1 MSENILEKIIKRK
14 IERIDVLKKSINLNS
29 LNEIIGRTDLLR
41 QVSKASP
48 NLDDLDLNPLFVQT
62 DPGDNLRYNLNY
74 FVDNGFYLSYGIRS
88 RYNHFRANSKFN
100 SIVSAVPNVGNINL
114 EYKDNTNQ
122 FFAEVK
128 KISGTEPELIS
139 GEIEG
144 ALSFVGATS
153 SLDEKMATLV
163 IDIGGAS
170 TELMV
175 GTETLDFAV
184 SIPFGA
190 VNLTEAELHRDP
202 PRPEE
207 LTNAISLVSD
217 AIDDVAHNYP
227 LIGQID
233 RVVGVAG
240 TIVTVAAV
248 EVGQKTFDPSAL
260 HKLKLSRE
268 AVEDVFRTLATERLS
283 DRVFNPG
290 LPRDRADIIV
300 GGCCVL
306 VAVMR
311 RLQISEIVVSQYNLL
326 DGLISE
332 LRKKTS

>member
-1 MSENILEKIIKRK
+1 MDEVFAAIDIGSNSTNLLIVDQSGKTL
-14 IERIDVLKKSINLNS
+14 ERIVRSTRLGANLATTGALSTDAIRRTLDCLSEYES
-29 LNEIIGRTDLLR
+29 LIKQHNVSHRRTVATAACR
-41 QVSKASP
+41 AA
-48 NLDDLDLNPLFVQT
+48 NNT
-62 DPGDNLRYNLNY
+62 D
-74 FVDNGFYLSYGIRS
+74 
-88 RYNHFRANSKFN
+88 
-100 SIVSAVPNVGNINL
+100 
-114 EYKDNTNQ
+114 Q

-128 KISGTEPELIS
+128 KISGTAPELIS

-153 SLDEKMATLV
+153 ALDEKMSTLV

-170 TELMV
+170 TELMA

-184 SIPFGA
+184 SLPFGA
-190 VNLTEAELHRDP
+190 VNITEAELHRDP

-217 AIDDVAHNYP
+217 AVDDIAHNYP
-227 LIGQID
+227 LIGHVE

-268 AVEDVFRTLATERLS
+268 AVEDVFRTLATEPLS

-311 RLQISEIVVSQYNLL
+311 RLQISELTVSQYNLL

>member
-1 MSENILEKIIKRK
+1 MDEIFAAIDIGSNSTNLLIVNQSGQTLERVVRSTRLGANIATTGALSAESMQRTLECLSEYESLIKQHKVSR
-14 IERIDVLKKSINLNS
+14 R
-29 LNEIIGRTDLLR
+29 RTVATAACR
-41 QVSKASP
+41 V
-48 NLDDLDLNPLFVQT
+48 
-62 DPGDNLRYNLNY
+62 
-74 FVDNGFYLSYGIRS
+74 
-88 RYNHFRANSKFN
+88 AN
-100 SIVSAVPNVGNINL
+100 
-114 EYKDNTNQ
+114 NTRQ

-153 SLDEKMATLV
+153 SLDEKMSTLV
-163 IDIGGAS
+163 VDIGGAS

-175 GTETLDFAV
+175 GTEALDFAV
-184 SIPFGA
+184 SLPFGA

>member
-1 MSENILEKIIKRK
+1 MDEIFAAIDIGSNSTNLLIVDQSGKTL
-14 IERIDVLKKSINLNS
+14 ERIVRSTRLGANLATTGALSTDAIQRTLDCLSEYESLIKQHKVLRR
-29 LNEIIGRTDLLR
+29 RTVATAACR
-41 QVSKASP
+41 V
-48 NLDDLDLNPLFVQT
+48 
-62 DPGDNLRYNLNY
+62 
-74 FVDNGFYLSYGIRS
+74 
-88 RYNHFRANSKFN
+88 AN
-100 SIVSAVPNVGNINL
+100 
-114 EYKDNTNQ
+114 NTNQ

-128 KISGTEPELIS
+128 KISGAEPELIS

-153 SLDEKMATLV
+153 ALDEKMSTLV
-163 IDIGGAS
+163 VDIGGAS

-184 SIPFGA
+184 SLPFGA

-217 AIDDVAHNYP
+217 AVDDVAHNYP
-227 LIGQID
+227 LIGHVE

-268 AVEDVFRTLATERLS
+268 AVEDVFRTLATEPLS

-311 RLQISEIVVSQYNLL
+311 RLQISELTVSQYNLL

>member
-1 MSENILEKIIKRK
+1 MDEIFAAIDIGSNSTNLLIVDQSGQTLERVVRSTRLGANIATTGALSAESMQRTLECLSEYESLIKQHKVSR
-14 IERIDVLKKSINLNS
+14 R
-29 LNEIIGRTDLLR
+29 RTVATAACR
-41 QVSKASP
+41 V
-48 NLDDLDLNPLFVQT
+48 
-62 DPGDNLRYNLNY
+62 
-74 FVDNGFYLSYGIRS
+74 
-88 RYNHFRANSKFN
+88 AN
-100 SIVSAVPNVGNINL
+100 
-114 EYKDNTNQ
+114 NTSQ

-175 GTETLDFAV
+175 GTEALDFAV
-184 SIPFGA
+184 SLPFGA

>member
-1 MSENILEKIIKRK
+1 MDEIFAAIDIGSNSTNLLIVDQSGQTL
-14 IERIDVLKKSINLNS
+14 ERIVRSTRLGANIATTGALSAESMQRTLECLSEYES
-29 LNEIIGRTDLLR
+29 LIKQHKVSRRRTVATAACR
-41 QVSKASP
+41 V
-48 NLDDLDLNPLFVQT
+48 
-62 DPGDNLRYNLNY
+62 
-74 FVDNGFYLSYGIRS
+74 
-88 RYNHFRANSKFN
+88 AN
-100 SIVSAVPNVGNINL
+100 
-114 EYKDNTNQ
+114 NTSQ

-184 SIPFGA
+184 SLPFGA

>member
-1 MSENILEKIIKRK
+1 MDHVFAAIDIGSNSTNLLIVDQSGKTLERVVRSTRLGANLATTGSLSTDAIQRTLDCLSEYEVLIKQHNVSHR
-14 IERIDVLKKSINLNS
+14 
-29 LNEIIGRTDLLR
+29 RT
-41 QVSKASP
+41 VA
-48 NLDDLDLNPLFVQT
+48 T
-62 DPGDNLRYNLNY
+62 AAC
-74 FVDNGFYLSYGIRS
+74 
-88 RYNHFRANSKFN
+88 RAAN
-100 SIVSAVPNVGNINL
+100 
-114 EYKDNTNQ
+114 NTNQ

-153 SLDEKMATLV
+153 ALDEKISTLV

-190 VNLTEAELHRDP
+190 VNITEAELHRDP

-217 AIDDVAHNYP
+217 AVDDIAHNYP
-227 LIGQID
+227 LIGHVE

-248 EVGQKTFDPSAL
+248 EVGQKTFEPSAL

-268 AVEDVFRTLATERLS
+268 AIEDVFRTLATESLS

-311 RLQISEIVVSQYNLL
+311 RLQISELTVSQYNLL

>member
-1 MSENILEKIIKRK
+1 MDEIFAAIDIGSNSTNLLIVDQSGKTL
-14 IERIDVLKKSINLNS
+14 ERIVRSTRLGANLATTGALSTDAIQRTLDCLGEYESLIKQHKVLRR
-29 LNEIIGRTDLLR
+29 RTVATAACR
-41 QVSKASP
+41 V
-48 NLDDLDLNPLFVQT
+48 
-62 DPGDNLRYNLNY
+62 
-74 FVDNGFYLSYGIRS
+74 
-88 RYNHFRANSKFN
+88 AN
-100 SIVSAVPNVGNINL
+100 
-114 EYKDNTNQ
+114 NTNQ

-128 KISGTEPELIS
+128 KISGAEPELIS

-153 SLDEKMATLV
+153 ALDEKMSTLV
-163 IDIGGAS
+163 VDIGGAS

-184 SIPFGA
+184 SLPFGA

-217 AIDDVAHNYP
+217 AVDDVAHNYP
-227 LIGQID
+227 LIGHVE

-268 AVEDVFRTLATERLS
+268 AVEDVFRTLATEPLS

-311 RLQISEIVVSQYNLL
+311 RLQISEIVISQYNLL

>member
-1 MSENILEKIIKRK
+1 MDLVFAAIDIGSNSTNLLIIDQSGQTL
-14 IERIDVLKKSINLNS
+14 ERIVRSTRLGANVATTGALSAESMQRTLECLSEYES
-29 LNEIIGRTDLLR
+29 LIKQHKVSRRRTVATAACR
-41 QVSKASP
+41 V
-48 NLDDLDLNPLFVQT
+48 
-62 DPGDNLRYNLNY
+62 
-74 FVDNGFYLSYGIRS
+74 
-88 RYNHFRANSKFN
+88 AN
-100 SIVSAVPNVGNINL
+100 
-114 EYKDNTNQ
+114 NTNQ

-227 LIGQID
+227 LMGQID

>member
-1 MSENILEKIIKRK
+1 MDEIFAAIDIGSNSTNLLIVDQSGQTLERVVRSTRLSANIATTGALSAESMQRTLECLSEYESLIKQHKVSR
-14 IERIDVLKKSINLNS
+14 R
-29 LNEIIGRTDLLR
+29 RTVATAACR
-41 QVSKASP
+41 V
-48 NLDDLDLNPLFVQT
+48 
-62 DPGDNLRYNLNY
+62 
-74 FVDNGFYLSYGIRS
+74 
-88 RYNHFRANSKFN
+88 AN
-100 SIVSAVPNVGNINL
+100 
-114 EYKDNTNQ
+114 NTSQ

-153 SLDEKMATLV
+153 SLDEKMSTLV
-163 IDIGGAS
+163 VDIGGAS

-175 GTETLDFAV
+175 GTEALDFAV
-184 SIPFGA
+184 SLPFGA

>member
-1 MSENILEKIIKRK
+1 MDEIFAAIDIGSNSTNLLIVDQSGQTL
-14 IERIDVLKKSINLNS
+14 ERIVRSTRLGANIATTGALSAESMQRTLECLSEYES
-29 LNEIIGRTDLLR
+29 LIKQHKVSRRRTVATAACR
-41 QVSKASP
+41 V
-48 NLDDLDLNPLFVQT
+48 
-62 DPGDNLRYNLNY
+62 
-74 FVDNGFYLSYGIRS
+74 
-88 RYNHFRANSKFN
+88 AN
-100 SIVSAVPNVGNINL
+100 
-114 EYKDNTNQ
+114 NTSQ

-175 GTETLDFAV
+175 GTEALDFAV
-184 SIPFGA
+184 SLPFGA

>member
-1 MSENILEKIIKRK
+1 MDKTLAAIDIGSNSTNLLIVDQAGQTLQRIVRSTRLGANIGATGVLSVESMQRTLECLREYESLIKKHNVSHR
-14 IERIDVLKKSINLNS
+14 
-29 LNEIIGRTDLLR
+29 RT
-41 QVSKASP
+41 VA
-48 NLDDLDLNPLFVQT
+48 T
-62 DPGDNLRYNLNY
+62 AAC
-74 FVDNGFYLSYGIRS
+74 
-88 RYNHFRANSKFN
+88 RAAK
-100 SIVSAVPNVGNINL
+100 
-114 EYKDNTNQ
+114 NTGE
-122 FFAEVK
+122 FFAKVE
-128 KISGTEPELIS
+128 KISGAAPELIT

-153 SLDEKMATLV
+153 SFDDRISTLV
-163 IDIGGAS
+163 VDIGGAS

-184 SIPFGA
+184 SMPFGA
-190 VNLTEAELHRDP
+190 VNLTESELHRDP

-217 AIDDVAHNYP
+217 GVDDVAHNYP
-227 LIGQID
+227 LIGEVE

-248 EVGQKTFDPSAL
+248 EVGQKTFDLAAL
-260 HKLKLSRE
+260 HKLTLSRD
-268 AVEDVFRTLATERLS
+268 AVEDVFRTLATEPLR

-332 LRKKTS
+332 LRKKMS

>member
-1 MSENILEKIIKRK
+1 MDETLAAIDIGSNSTNLLIVDQAGQTL
-14 IERIDVLKKSINLNS
+14 ERIVRSTRLSANIGSTGVLSAESMQRTLECLGEYES
-29 LNEIIGRTDLLR
+29 LIKQHNVSRRRT
-41 QVSKASP
+41 VA
-48 NLDDLDLNPLFVQT
+48 T
-62 DPGDNLRYNLNY
+62 AAC
-74 FVDNGFYLSYGIRS
+74 
-88 RYNHFRANSKFN
+88 RAAK
-100 SIVSAVPNVGNINL
+100 
-114 EYKDNTNQ
+114 NTNQ
-122 FFAEVK
+122 FFAEIK
-128 KISGTEPELIS
+128 KFSGAEPELIS

-153 SLDEKMATLV
+153 SFDDRISTLV
-163 IDIGGAS
+163 VDIGGAS

-184 SIPFGA
+184 SLPFGA
-190 VNLTEAELHRDP
+190 VNLTESELHRDP

-217 AIDDVAHNYP
+217 GVDDVAHNYP
-227 LIGQID
+227 LIGEVE

-260 HKLKLSRE
+260 HKLKLSRD
-268 AVEDVFRTLATERLS
+268 AVEDVFRTLATESLR

-306 VAVMR
+306 VAIMR
-311 RLQISEIVVSQYNLL
+311 RLQISEMVVSQYNLL

-332 LRKKTS
+332 LRKKIS

>member
-1 MSENILEKIIKRK
+1 MDEIFAAIDIGSNSTNLLIVDQSGQTL
-14 IERIDVLKKSINLNS
+14 ERIVRSTRLGANIATTGALSAESMQRTLECLSEYES
-29 LNEIIGRTDLLR
+29 LIKQHKVSRRRTVATAACR
-41 QVSKASP
+41 V
-48 NLDDLDLNPLFVQT
+48 
-62 DPGDNLRYNLNY
+62 
-74 FVDNGFYLSYGIRS
+74 
-88 RYNHFRANSKFN
+88 AN
-100 SIVSAVPNVGNINL
+100 
-114 EYKDNTNQ
+114 NTSQ

-144 ALSFVGATS
+144 ALSFVGATC

-175 GTETLDFAV
+175 GNETLDFAV
-184 SIPFGA
+184 SLPFGA

>member
-1 MSENILEKIIKRK
+1 MDRVFAAIDIGSNSTNLLIVDQSGKTLERAVRSTRLGANIATTGALSADSIKRTLDCLSEYEALIK
-14 IERIDVLKKSINLNS
+14 RHNVSHR
-29 LNEIIGRTDLLR
+29 RT
-41 QVSKASP
+41 VA
-48 NLDDLDLNPLFVQT
+48 T
-62 DPGDNLRYNLNY
+62 AAC
-74 FVDNGFYLSYGIRS
+74 
-88 RYNHFRANSKFN
+88 RAAN
-100 SIVSAVPNVGNINL
+100 
-114 EYKDNTNQ
+114 NTKQ

-128 KISGTEPELIS
+128 KISSTEPELIS

-153 SLDEKMATLV
+153 ALDEKVSTLV

-190 VNLTEAELHRDP
+190 VNITEAELHRDP

-217 AIDDVAHNYP
+217 AVDDVAHNYP
-227 LIGQID
+227 LIGHVE

-268 AVEDVFRTLATERLS
+268 AIEDVFRTLATEPLS
-283 DRVFNPG
+283 DRIFNPG

-311 RLQISEIVVSQYNLL
+311 RLQISELTVSQYNLL

>member
-1 MSENILEKIIKRK
+1 MDLVFAAIDIGSNSTNLLIIDQSGQTL
-14 IERIDVLKKSINLNS
+14 ERIVRSTRLGANVATTGALSAESMQRTLECLSEYES
-29 LNEIIGRTDLLR
+29 LIKQHKVSRRRTVATAACR
-41 QVSKASP
+41 V
-48 NLDDLDLNPLFVQT
+48 
-62 DPGDNLRYNLNY
+62 
-74 FVDNGFYLSYGIRS
+74 
-88 RYNHFRANSKFN
+88 AN
-100 SIVSAVPNVGNINL
+100 
-114 EYKDNTNQ
+114 NTNQ

-227 LIGQID
+227 LMGQID

-240 TIVTVAAV
+240 TIITVAAV

>member
-1 MSENILEKIIKRK
+1 MDQVFAAIDIGSNSTNLLIVDQSGKTLERVVRSTRLGANLATTGALSDEAIQRTLDCLSEYESLIKQHNVSHR
-14 IERIDVLKKSINLNS
+14 
-29 LNEIIGRTDLLR
+29 RT
-41 QVSKASP
+41 VA
-48 NLDDLDLNPLFVQT
+48 T
-62 DPGDNLRYNLNY
+62 AAC
-74 FVDNGFYLSYGIRS
+74 
-88 RYNHFRANSKFN
+88 RAAN
-100 SIVSAVPNVGNINL
+100 
-114 EYKDNTNQ
+114 NTNQ

-128 KISGTEPELIS
+128 KISSTEPELIS

-153 SLDEKMATLV
+153 ALDEKMSTLV

-190 VNLTEAELHRDP
+190 VNITEAELHRDP

-217 AIDDVAHNYP
+217 AVDDVAHNYP
-227 LIGQID
+227 LIGHVE
-233 RVVGVAG
+233 RVVGLAG

-248 EVGQKTFDPSAL
+248 EIGQKTFDPSAL

-268 AVEDVFRTLATERLS
+268 AIEDVFRTLATEPLS
-283 DRVFNPG
+283 DRMFNPG

-311 RLQISEIVVSQYNLL
+311 RLQISELTVSQYNLL

>member
-1 MSENILEKIIKRK
+1 MDEIFAAIDIGSNSTNLLIVDQSGQTL
-14 IERIDVLKKSINLNS
+14 ERIVRSTRLGANIATTGALSAESIQRTLECLSEYES
-29 LNEIIGRTDLLR
+29 LIKQHKVSRRRTVATAACR
-41 QVSKASP
+41 V
-48 NLDDLDLNPLFVQT
+48 
-62 DPGDNLRYNLNY
+62 
-74 FVDNGFYLSYGIRS
+74 
-88 RYNHFRANSKFN
+88 AN
-100 SIVSAVPNVGNINL
+100 
-114 EYKDNTNQ
+114 NTSQ

-163 IDIGGAS
+163 VDIGGAS

-184 SIPFGA
+184 SLPFGA

>member
-1 MSENILEKIIKRK
+1 MDEIFAAIDIGSNSTNLLIVNQSGQTLERVVRSTRLGANIATTGALSAESMQRTLECLSEYESLIKQHKVSR
-14 IERIDVLKKSINLNS
+14 R
-29 LNEIIGRTDLLR
+29 RTVATAACR
-41 QVSKASP
+41 V
-48 NLDDLDLNPLFVQT
+48 
-62 DPGDNLRYNLNY
+62 
-74 FVDNGFYLSYGIRS
+74 
-88 RYNHFRANSKFN
+88 AN
-100 SIVSAVPNVGNINL
+100 
-114 EYKDNTNQ
+114 NTSQ

-184 SIPFGA
+184 SLPFGA

-283 DRVFNPG
+283 DRVFNPV

>member
-1 MSENILEKIIKRK
+1 LLIIDQSGQTL
-14 IERIDVLKKSINLNS
+14 ERIVRSTRLGANVATTGALSAESMQRTLECLSEYES
-29 LNEIIGRTDLLR
+29 LIKQHKVSRRRTVATAACR
-41 QVSKASP
+41 V
-48 NLDDLDLNPLFVQT
+48 
-62 DPGDNLRYNLNY
+62 
-74 FVDNGFYLSYGIRS
+74 
-88 RYNHFRANSKFN
+88 AN
-100 SIVSAVPNVGNINL
+100 
-114 EYKDNTNQ
+114 NTNQ

-227 LIGQID
+227 LMGQID

>member
-1 MSENILEKIIKRK
+1 MDEIFAAIDIGSNSTNLLIVDQSGQTL
-14 IERIDVLKKSINLNS
+14 ERIVRSTRLGANIATTGVLSAESMQRTLECLSEYES
-29 LNEIIGRTDLLR
+29 LIKQHKVSRRRTVATAACR
-41 QVSKASP
+41 V
-48 NLDDLDLNPLFVQT
+48 
-62 DPGDNLRYNLNY
+62 
-74 FVDNGFYLSYGIRS
+74 
-88 RYNHFRANSKFN
+88 AN
-100 SIVSAVPNVGNINL
+100 
-114 EYKDNTNQ
+114 NTSQ

-175 GTETLDFAV
+175 GTEALDFAV
-184 SIPFGA
+184 SLPFGA

>member
-1 MSENILEKIIKRK
+1 MDHAFAAIDIGSNSTNLLIVDQSGKTLERVVRSTRLGANIATTGELSKESIQRTLDCLGEYETLIKKRN
-14 IERIDVLKKSINLNS
+14 VLHR
-29 LNEIIGRTDLLR
+29 RTVATAACR
-41 QVSKASP
+41 V
-48 NLDDLDLNPLFVQT
+48 
-62 DPGDNLRYNLNY
+62 
-74 FVDNGFYLSYGIRS
+74 
-88 RYNHFRANSKFN
+88 AN
-100 SIVSAVPNVGNINL
+100 
-114 EYKDNTNQ
+114 NTNQ
-122 FFAEVK
+122 FFAEVE
-128 KISGTEPELIS
+128 KISGIKPELIS
-139 GEIEG
+139 GETEG
-144 ALSFVGATS
+144 ALSFIGATS
-153 SLDEKMATLV
+153 ALDEKMSTLV
-163 IDIGGAS
+163 VDIGGAS

-184 SIPFGA
+184 SLPFGA
-190 VNLTEAELHRDP
+190 VNISEAELHRDP

-217 AIDDVAHNYP
+217 AVDDVAHNYP
-227 LIGQID
+227 LIGQVD

-260 HKLKLSRE
+260 HKLRLSRE
-268 AVEDVFRTLATERLS
+268 AVEDVFRTLATEPLS

>member
-1 MSENILEKIIKRK
+1 MDEIFAAIDIGSNSTNLLIVDQSGKTL
-14 IERIDVLKKSINLNS
+14 ERIVRSTRLGANLATTGALSTDAIQRTLDCLSEYESLIKQHKVLRR
-29 LNEIIGRTDLLR
+29 RTVATAACR
-41 QVSKASP
+41 V
-48 NLDDLDLNPLFVQT
+48 
-62 DPGDNLRYNLNY
+62 
-74 FVDNGFYLSYGIRS
+74 
-88 RYNHFRANSKFN
+88 AN
-100 SIVSAVPNVGNINL
+100 
-114 EYKDNTNQ
+114 NTNQ

-128 KISGTEPELIS
+128 KISGAEPELIS

-153 SLDEKMATLV
+153 ALDEKMSTLV
-163 IDIGGAS
+163 VDIGGAS

-184 SIPFGA
+184 SLPFGA

-217 AIDDVAHNYP
+217 AVDDVAHNYP
-227 LIGQID
+227 LIGHVE

-268 AVEDVFRTLATERLS
+268 AIEDVFRTLATEPLS

-311 RLQISEIVVSQYNLL
+311 RLQISELTVSQYNLL

>member
-1 MSENILEKIIKRK
+1 MDLVFAAIDIGSNSTNLLIVDQSGQTL
-14 IERIDVLKKSINLNS
+14 ERIVRSTRLGANVATTGALSAESMQRTLECLSEYES
-29 LNEIIGRTDLLR
+29 LIKQHKVSRRRTVATAACR
-41 QVSKASP
+41 V
-48 NLDDLDLNPLFVQT
+48 
-62 DPGDNLRYNLNY
+62 
-74 FVDNGFYLSYGIRS
+74 
-88 RYNHFRANSKFN
+88 AN
-100 SIVSAVPNVGNINL
+100 
-114 EYKDNTNQ
+114 NTNQ

-202 PRPEE
+202 PRPDE

-248 EVGQKTFDPSAL
+248 EVGQKTFDASAL

>member
-1 MSENILEKIIKRK
+1 MDEIFAAIDIGSNSTNLLIVDQSGKTL
-14 IERIDVLKKSINLNS
+14 ERIVRSTRLGANLATTGALSTDAIQRTLDCLSEYESLIKQHKVLRR
-29 LNEIIGRTDLLR
+29 RTVATAACR
-41 QVSKASP
+41 V
-48 NLDDLDLNPLFVQT
+48 
-62 DPGDNLRYNLNY
+62 
-74 FVDNGFYLSYGIRS
+74 
-88 RYNHFRANSKFN
+88 AN
-100 SIVSAVPNVGNINL
+100 
-114 EYKDNTNQ
+114 NTNQ

-128 KISGTEPELIS
+128 KISGAEPELIS

-153 SLDEKMATLV
+153 ALDEKMSTLV
-163 IDIGGAS
+163 VDIGGAS

-175 GTETLDFAV
+175 GTETLGFAV
-184 SIPFGA
+184 SLPFGA

-217 AIDDVAHNYP
+217 AVDDVAHNYP
-227 LIGQID
+227 LIGHVE

>member
-1 MSENILEKIIKRK
+1 MDLVFAAIDIGSNSTNLLIVDQSGQTL
-14 IERIDVLKKSINLNS
+14 ERIVRSTRLGANVATTGALSAESMQRTLECLSEYES
-29 LNEIIGRTDLLR
+29 LIKQHKVSRRRTVATAACR
-41 QVSKASP
+41 V
-48 NLDDLDLNPLFVQT
+48 
-62 DPGDNLRYNLNY
+62 
-74 FVDNGFYLSYGIRS
+74 
-88 RYNHFRANSKFN
+88 AN
-100 SIVSAVPNVGNINL
+100 
-114 EYKDNTNQ
+114 NTNQ

>member
-1 MSENILEKIIKRK
+1 MDEIFAAIDIGSNSTNLLIVDQSGQTL
-14 IERIDVLKKSINLNS
+14 ERIVRSTRLGANIATTGALSAESMQRTLECLSEYES
-29 LNEIIGRTDLLR
+29 LIKQHKVSRRRTVATAACR
-41 QVSKASP
+41 V
-48 NLDDLDLNPLFVQT
+48 
-62 DPGDNLRYNLNY
+62 
-74 FVDNGFYLSYGIRS
+74 
-88 RYNHFRANSKFN
+88 AN
-100 SIVSAVPNVGNINL
+100 
-114 EYKDNTNQ
+114 NTSQ

-153 SLDEKMATLV
+153 SLDEEMATLV

-184 SIPFGA
+184 SLPFGA

>member
-1 MSENILEKIIKRK
+1 MDEISAAIDIGSNSTNLLIVDQSGQTLERVVRSTRLGANIAATGALSAEPMQRTLECLSEYESLIKQHKVSR
-14 IERIDVLKKSINLNS
+14 R
-29 LNEIIGRTDLLR
+29 RT
-41 QVSKASP
+41 VA
-48 NLDDLDLNPLFVQT
+48 T
-62 DPGDNLRYNLNY
+62 AAC
-74 FVDNGFYLSYGIRS
+74 
-88 RYNHFRANSKFN
+88 RAAN
-100 SIVSAVPNVGNINL
+100 
-114 EYKDNTNQ
+114 NTSQ

-128 KISGTEPELIS
+128 KIAGTEPELIS

-184 SIPFGA
+184 SLPFGA

>member
-1 MSENILEKIIKRK
+1 MDEIFAAVDIGSNSTNLLIVDQSGQTL
-14 IERIDVLKKSINLNS
+14 ERIVRSTRLGANIATTGALSAESMQRTLECLSEYES
-29 LNEIIGRTDLLR
+29 LIKQHKVSRRRTVATAACR
-41 QVSKASP
+41 V
-48 NLDDLDLNPLFVQT
+48 
-62 DPGDNLRYNLNY
+62 
-74 FVDNGFYLSYGIRS
+74 
-88 RYNHFRANSKFN
+88 AN
-100 SIVSAVPNVGNINL
+100 
-114 EYKDNTNQ
+114 NTSQ

-184 SIPFGA
+184 SLPFGA

>member
-1 MSENILEKIIKRK
+1 MDQVFAAIDIGSNSTNLLIVDQSGKTLERVVRSTRLGANIAKTGALSAEAIQRTLDCLREYEVLVKRH
-14 IERIDVLKKSINLNS
+14 NLS
-29 LNEIIGRTDLLR
+29 HRRTVATAACR
-41 QVSKASP
+41 VAK
-48 NLDDLDLNPLFVQT
+48 
-62 DPGDNLRYNLNY
+62 
-74 FVDNGFYLSYGIRS
+74 
-88 RYNHFRANSKFN
+88 
-100 SIVSAVPNVGNINL
+100 
-114 EYKDNTNQ
+114 NTSQ
-122 FFAEVK
+122 FFTEAK
-128 KISGTEPELIS
+128 KISGTKPELIS
-139 GEIEG
+139 GETEG

-153 SLDEKMATLV
+153 ALDEKMSTLV

-175 GTETLDFAV
+175 GTDNLDFAV
-184 SIPFGA
+184 SLPFGA
-190 VNLTEAELHRDP
+190 VNITEAELHRDP

-217 AIDDVAHNYP
+217 AVDDVAHSHP
-227 LIGQID
+227 LIGHVD

-248 EVGQKTFDPSAL
+248 EVGQKNFDPSGL
-260 HKLKLSRE
+260 HKLKLSRD
-268 AVEDVFRTLATERLS
+268 AVEDVFRTLATEPIS

-311 RLQISEIVVSQYNLL
+311 R
-326 DGLISE
+326 
-332 LRKKTS
+332 

>member
-1 MSENILEKIIKRK
+1 MDEIFAAIDIGSNSTNLLIVDQSGQTR
-14 IERIDVLKKSINLNS
+14 ERIVRSTRLGANIATTGALSAESMQRTLECLSEYES
-29 LNEIIGRTDLLR
+29 LIKQHKVSRRRTVATAACR
-41 QVSKASP
+41 V
-48 NLDDLDLNPLFVQT
+48 
-62 DPGDNLRYNLNY
+62 
-74 FVDNGFYLSYGIRS
+74 
-88 RYNHFRANSKFN
+88 AN
-100 SIVSAVPNVGNINL
+100 
-114 EYKDNTNQ
+114 NTSQ

-128 KISGTEPELIS
+128 KIAGAEPELIS

-184 SIPFGA
+184 SLPFGA

>member
-1 MSENILEKIIKRK
+1 MDRVFAAIDIGSNSTNLLIVDQSGKTLERAVRSTRLGANISTTGALSGDSIKRTLDCLSEYEALIK
-14 IERIDVLKKSINLNS
+14 RHNVSHR
-29 LNEIIGRTDLLR
+29 RTVATAACR
-41 QVSKASP
+41 VA
-48 NLDDLDLNPLFVQT
+48 NNT
-62 DPGDNLRYNLNY
+62 D
-74 FVDNGFYLSYGIRS
+74 
-88 RYNHFRANSKFN
+88 
-100 SIVSAVPNVGNINL
+100 
-114 EYKDNTNQ
+114 Q
-122 FFAEVK
+122 FFADVK
-128 KISGTEPELIS
+128 KILGTEPELIS

-144 ALSFVGATS
+144 ALSFTGATS
-153 SLDEKMATLV
+153 ALDEKVSTLV

-175 GTETLDFAV
+175 GRETLDFAV

-190 VNLTEAELHRDP
+190 VNITETELHRDP

-217 AIDDVAHNYP
+217 AVDDIAHNYP
-227 LIGQID
+227 LIGDVD

-248 EVGQKTFDPSAL
+248 EVGQKTFEPSAL

-268 AVEDVFRTLATERLS
+268 AVEDVFRTLATEPLS

-332 LRKKTS
+332 LRKNQS

>member
-1 MSENILEKIIKRK
+1 MDEIFAAIDIGSNSTNLLIVDQSGKTL
-14 IERIDVLKKSINLNS
+14 ERIVRSTRLGANLATTGALSTDAIQRTLDCLSEYESLIKQHKVLRR
-29 LNEIIGRTDLLR
+29 RTVATAACR
-41 QVSKASP
+41 V
-48 NLDDLDLNPLFVQT
+48 
-62 DPGDNLRYNLNY
+62 
-74 FVDNGFYLSYGIRS
+74 
-88 RYNHFRANSKFN
+88 AN
-100 SIVSAVPNVGNINL
+100 
-114 EYKDNTNQ
+114 NTNQ

-128 KISGTEPELIS
+128 KISGAEPELIS

-153 SLDEKMATLV
+153 ALDEKMSTLV
-163 IDIGGAS
+163 VDIGGAS

-184 SIPFGA
+184 SLPFGA

-217 AIDDVAHNYP
+217 AVDDVAHNYP
-227 LIGQID
+227 LIGHVE

>member
-1 MSENILEKIIKRK
+1 MDLVFAAIDIGSNSTNLLIIDQSGQTL
-14 IERIDVLKKSINLNS
+14 ERIVRSTRLGANVATTGALSAESMQRTLECLSEYES
-29 LNEIIGRTDLLR
+29 LIKQHKVSRRRTVATAACR
-41 QVSKASP
+41 V
-48 NLDDLDLNPLFVQT
+48 
-62 DPGDNLRYNLNY
+62 
-74 FVDNGFYLSYGIRS
+74 
-88 RYNHFRANSKFN
+88 AN
-100 SIVSAVPNVGNINL
+100 
-114 EYKDNTNQ
+114 NTNQ

-248 EVGQKTFDPSAL
+248 EVGQKTFEPSAL

-306 VAVMR
+306 VAVLR

>member
-1 MSENILEKIIKRK
+1 MDEISAAIDIGSNSTNLLIVDQSGQTL
-14 IERIDVLKKSINLNS
+14 ERIVRSTRLGANIAATGALSAEPMQRTLECLSEYES
-29 LNEIIGRTDLLR
+29 LIKQHKVSRRRT
-41 QVSKASP
+41 VA
-48 NLDDLDLNPLFVQT
+48 T
-62 DPGDNLRYNLNY
+62 AAC
-74 FVDNGFYLSYGIRS
+74 
-88 RYNHFRANSKFN
+88 RAAN
-100 SIVSAVPNVGNINL
+100 
-114 EYKDNTNQ
+114 NTSQ

-128 KISGTEPELIS
+128 KIAGTEPELIS

-184 SIPFGA
+184 SLPFGA

>member
-1 MSENILEKIIKRK
+1 MDEIFAAIDIGSNSTNLLIVDQSGQTL
-14 IERIDVLKKSINLNS
+14 ERIVRSTRLGANIATTGALSAESMQRTLECLSEYES
-29 LNEIIGRTDLLR
+29 LIKQHKVSRRRTVATAACR
-41 QVSKASP
+41 V
-48 NLDDLDLNPLFVQT
+48 
-62 DPGDNLRYNLNY
+62 
-74 FVDNGFYLSYGIRS
+74 
-88 RYNHFRANSKFN
+88 AN
-100 SIVSAVPNVGNINL
+100 
-114 EYKDNTNQ
+114 NTSQ

-153 SLDEKMATLV
+153 SLDEEMATLV

-175 GTETLDFAV
+175 GNETLDFAV
-184 SIPFGA
+184 SLPFGA

-283 DRVFNPG
+283 YRVFNPG

>member
-1 MSENILEKIIKRK
+1 MDEIFAAIDIGSNSTNLLIVNQSGQTL
-14 IERIDVLKKSINLNS
+14 ERIVRSTRLGANIATTGALSAESMQRTLECLSEYES
-29 LNEIIGRTDLLR
+29 LIKQHKVSRRRTVATAACR
-41 QVSKASP
+41 V
-48 NLDDLDLNPLFVQT
+48 
-62 DPGDNLRYNLNY
+62 
-74 FVDNGFYLSYGIRS
+74 
-88 RYNHFRANSKFN
+88 AN
-100 SIVSAVPNVGNINL
+100 
-114 EYKDNTNQ
+114 NTSQ

-128 KISGTEPELIS
+128 KISGTEPDLIS

-175 GTETLDFAV
+175 GTEALDFAV
-184 SIPFGA
+184 SLPFGA